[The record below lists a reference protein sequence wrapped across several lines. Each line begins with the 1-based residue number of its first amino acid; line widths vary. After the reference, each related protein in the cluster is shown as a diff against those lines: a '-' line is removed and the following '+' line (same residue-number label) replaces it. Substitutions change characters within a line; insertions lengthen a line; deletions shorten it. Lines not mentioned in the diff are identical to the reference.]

1 MRLRYRKGL
10 VMMLT
15 SEFKRNVVSRAGLT
29 SYEVSFHKENENCFL
44 ISISDD
50 AATTIVRV
58 KDFDLIITL
67 RTLMVSV
74 YHDGGLPAS
83 GLEILEAIR
92 EALAVEFAETG
103 KGVIIMKS

>member
-1 MRLRYRKGL
+1 
-10 VMMLT
+10 MMLT

-29 SYEVSFHKENENCFL
+29 SYEVSFHRENENCFL
-44 ISISDD
+44 VILSNDT
-50 AATTIVRV
+50 ATTIVRV

-74 YHDGGLPAS
+74 HHDGGLPSS
-83 GLEILEAIR
+83 GLEILNSLKNAI
-92 EALAVEFAETG
+92 AIEFAETG